1 MSNNWKLDI
10 DIQKMQEKEEEEYLE
25 MLETVTEIEKNINA
39 TELILQSRSIYSV
52 EYGRKYIEEMNDIE
66 KMKEL
71 NQVIQDKLRNVK
83 LTISKANL
91 NQCKMVDLTKKKE
104 NNKI

>member
-25 MLETVTEIEKNINA
+25 MLETITEIEKNINA
-39 TELILQSRSIYSV
+39 TELILQSRNIYSV

-66 KMKEL
+66 KMEEL
-71 NQVIQDKLRNVK
+71 IQAIQDKLRNVK

>member
-10 DIQKMQEKEEEEYLE
+10 DIQKMQEKEEEKYLE

-66 KMKEL
+66 KMKDL
-71 NQVIQDKLRNVK
+71 NQVIQDKLINVK

>member
-1 MSNNWKLDI
+1 
-10 DIQKMQEKEEEEYLE
+10 

-71 NQVIQDKLRNVK
+71 KL
-83 LTISKANL
+83 SKIN
-91 NQCKMVDLTKKKE
+91 
-104 NNKI
+104 

>member
-25 MLETVTEIEKNINA
+25 MLETVIEIEKNINA

-52 EYGRKYIEEMNDIE
+52 EYGRKYIEEMNDIK
-66 KMKEL
+66 KMKDL
-71 NQVIQDKLRNVK
+71 NQVIQDKLINVK

-91 NQCKMVDLTKKKE
+91 NQCKMVNLTKKKE
-104 NNKI
+104 NN

>member
-25 MLETVTEIEKNINA
+25 MLET
-39 TELILQSRSIYSV
+39 
-52 EYGRKYIEEMNDIE
+52 RKYIEEMNDIE